1 MKKLIPAYVRVPV
14 LFFIAA
20 LTLEFMID
28 SGSKPAFIE
37 YPMVSLFLLF
47 FLFIL
52 VAIEITISAVDNVTY
67 NLLSEEEKMEL
78 AAKEDLPA
86 VSFTE
91 SDWYK
96 KMMQSLTKSKPM
108 DLEGALLLD
117 HDYDGIKELDNDLPP
132 WWKYLFIFSVIWG
145 VAYFVHYEVLG
156 GADQEMELKQEI
168 AEAKIALEEY
178 KKTAPDLMNAD
189 NVTLLTDA
197 ASLSKG
203 KALYETNCVACHR
216 ADGGGQIGPNLTD
229 AHWILGGGIKNV
241 YHTLMEGGRDGKG
254 MVAWKSILK
263 PTELQ
268 QLASYVL
275 SLEGTNPVDAKA
287 AEGEI
292 WKDESAPAEKA
303 PDAEANPATEEAAPE
318 VATN

>member
-14 LFFIAA
+14 LFFIVA
-20 LTLEFMID
+20 LTLEFFID

-37 YPMVSLFLLF
+37 YPMVSLFLVF

-52 VAIEITISAVDNVTY
+52 IAIEVTVNAVDNVTY
-67 NLLSEEEKMEL
+67 NLLSQEEKELLEAEEEL
-78 AAKEDLPA
+78 
-86 VSFTE
+86 SFTE
-91 SDWYK
+91 SSWYK
-96 KMMQSLTKSKPM
+96 NLMQKLTKTKPM

-145 VAYFVHYEVLG
+145 VAYFIHYEVLDG
-156 GADQEMELKQEI
+156 DGQETELQQEI

-189 NVTLLTDA
+189 NVTLLTEAGD
-197 ASLSKG
+197 LSKG
-203 KALYETNCVACHR
+203 KGIFETNCAACHK

-229 AHWILGGGIKNV
+229 ELWILGGGIKNV
-241 YHTLMEGGRDGKG
+241 YHTISEGGRDGKG

-263 PTELQ
+263 PTQIQ
-268 QLASYVL
+268 QVASYVL
-275 SLEGTNPVDAKA
+275 SLQGTNPADAKA
-287 AEGEI
+287 PEGEV
-292 WKDESAPAEKA
+292 WKDDSAPAT
-303 PDAEANPATEEAAPE
+303 EATPK